1 MTDLTARFAVLAVND
16 TADFCE
22 CCGKKG
28 LKRVVWVLDS
38 ETGEHKH
45 FGTTCVLA
53 PAKGFGIKKEVEASI
68 REFTNKQA
76 AERKAAWLNRV
87 KYNKAA

>member
-1 MTDLTARFAVLAVND
+1 MTNLTARFQVLAVND
-16 TADFCE
+16 SADFCE
-22 CCGKKG
+22 CCGRKN
-28 LKRVVWVLDS
+28 LKRVVWVHAL

-45 FGTTCVLA
+45 FGTTCVLS
-53 PAKGFGIKKEVEASI
+53 PTKSFGIKKEVEAAV
-68 REFTNKQA
+68 REFTNNQA